1 MGRKSFGFIVCIVSA
16 LVIGFSGCV
25 PPESVTYTTAEPD
38 YEDPATIKILDFQ
51 DRLATDSLLFYLKHE
66 NPAYRYMAAMAFA
79 SNQDTTAI
87 PALAEC
93 LNDPFELPRYAAAYA
108 LGQIGHEKAESLLIS
123 AFRQYDSLSVNSKT
137 NAAILEAI
145 GKCGSLQSLKH
156 MATVQSYRPTDTLLL
171 LGQTRAIYRF
181 SLRNIL
187 APEGT
192 SRMVDIVCDPLYPVE
207 VRVIA
212 ANYLYRTREL
222 DLSGVTTRFIEAFN
236 KSTDP
241 RIRMCLATALGK
253 TGSNEAIRVMADGL
267 RNDPDYRVRCSII
280 KGFESFSYAQVE
292 DLVYA
297 TLKDDNVH
305 VARLAADYLVKY
317 GNQQDALYYR
327 SLSKG
332 QYHWIVKAA
341 LYEAANRHL
350 PGYFAI
356 TKANMQNE
364 LTGLYQ
370 HSGNPYEKG
379 LILKALARE
388 PKNFNAIWDIAK
400 AAEAN
405 ALRTQALEALQQIAL
420 DPDLKRQYP
429 SAALKRHREEFFRVF
444 LEAIQSGDDAWIA
457 IAATTINDPDAGMIP
472 FAKNALTDLETVYQT
487 LELPRQIEAYNALG
501 ECIAKL
507 KGQSFQSETPG
518 YNHPIDWE
526 IFHSL
531 PDTLEAEIITSQGNV
546 QLNLYKKLAPGTV
559 VNFVRLIRDGFYND
573 KVVHRVVP
581 NFVIQDGC
589 PRGDGYGSL
598 DYSIRSELPP
608 VYYKTEGKIGMA
620 SAGRHTECTQWFITH
635 SPTPH
640 LDGRYTIFGEVR
652 EGMNVIHN
660 LQLGAR
666 VERIQ
671 IVNEIL

>member
-1 MGRKSFGFIVCIVSA
+1 
-16 LVIGFSGCV
+16 
-25 PPESVTYTTAEPD
+25 
-38 YEDPATIKILDFQ
+38 
-51 DRLATDSLLFYLKHE
+51 
-66 NPAYRYMAAMAFA
+66 
-79 SNQDTTAI
+79 
-87 PALAEC
+87 
-93 LNDPFELPRYAAAYA
+93 
-108 LGQIGHEKAESLLIS
+108 
-123 AFRQYDSLSVNSKT
+123 
-137 NAAILEAI
+137 
-145 GKCGSLQSLKH
+145 
-156 MATVQSYRPTDTLLL
+156 
-171 LGQTRAIYRF
+171 
-181 SLRNIL
+181 
-187 APEGT
+187 
-192 SRMVDIVCDPLYPVE
+192 MVDIACDPVYPAE
-207 VRVIA
+207 VRIIA
-212 ANYLYRTREL
+212 ANYLYRTKEL
-222 DLSGVTTRFIEAFN
+222 DLSGVTSRLIEAFQN
-236 KSTDP
+236 ASDP
-241 RIRMCLATALGK
+241 RIRMCLAAALGK
-253 TGSNEAIRVMADGL
+253 TGSNEAISIMADAL
-267 RNDPDYRVRCSII
+267 SNDPDYRVRCNIL
-280 KGFESFSYAQVE
+280 KGFESFSYARVE

-297 TLKDDNVH
+297 ALKDDNVH

-332 QYHWIVKAA
+332 QYHWIVKAI

-370 HSGNPYEKG
+370 RSVNPYEKG

-388 PKNFNAIWDIAK
+388 SKNFSAIWEIAQS
-400 AAEAN
+400 AETT
-405 ALRTQALEALQQIAL
+405 ALKTQSLEALQQIAL
-420 DPDLKRQYP
+420 DPDLKRQY
-429 SAALKRHREEFFRVF
+429 SGATLARRREEFFQVF

-457 IAATTINDPDAGMIP
+457 IAASTINDPNAGLIPIATNAVTELDA
-472 FAKNALTDLETVYQT
+472 VYQT
-487 LELPRQIEAYNALG
+487 LQLPRQIEAYNALG
-501 ECIAKL
+501 ECLAKL
-507 KGQSFQSETPG
+507 KGLPFQPETPE

-526 IFHSL
+526 VFHSL
-531 PDTLEAEIITSQGNV
+531 PDTLEAEIVTSQGNV
-546 QLNLYKKLAPGTV
+546 QLALYKKLAPGTV
-559 VNFVRLIRDGFYND
+559 VNFVSLIRDGFYND

-608 VYYKTEGKIGMA
+608 VYYNSEGKIGMA

-640 LDGRYTIFGEVR
+640 LDGRYTIFGEVTK
-652 EGMNVIHN
+652 GMEVVHN